1 MTKENLTSFHA
12 RYDDVDSAIKSLL
25 NFMFFF
31 FSVLV
36 YCAKT
41 RGVYVTHYSWQSQGW
56 VGEVVGRGLNRC
68 GGRRDSGPVSARFVY
83 VTLEHFPPLRP
94 FILPSFPLPSS
105 PSRSGGEF

>member
-41 RGVYVTHYSWQSQGW
+41 RYTLQLAKSGV
-56 VGEVVGRGLNRC
+56 
-68 GGRRDSGPVSARFVY
+68 GGGGCRERFESVRRE
-83 VTLEHFPPLRP
+83 T
-94 FILPSFPLPSS
+94 
-105 PSRSGGEF
+105 